1 MLADKIIDYMQ
12 KKGYQIFED
21 TLNFNIVYIEGMNPN
36 GTLNNDAPNQFN
48 DIRTVIAFENDEPI
62 ILGIWEG
69 TTEPGRRYT
78 LKPMNQKGAARIA
91 FGQYEAWQ
99 VGIHGNSEPHEALI
113 QVKPIT
119 VFRDYNKDF
128 KRTNDAK
135 DTGLFGIN
143 QHHGYDLPQLDIGT
157 ASAGCLLGRKRQG
170 HRDFMRLIKRDRR
183 YQNNTKFIFTTT
195 VIPGNEL

>member
-36 GTLNNDAPNQFN
+36 GTSNDDAPNQFN

-69 TTEPGRRYT
+69 TTEPGKRYT
-78 LKPMNQKGAARIA
+78 LKPMNPKGAARIA

-99 VGIHGNSEPHEALI
+99 IGLHGNSEPHEALI

-119 VFRDYNKDF
+119 VWRDLNKDF
-128 KRTNDAK
+128 IRPGDKK
-135 DTGLFGIN
+135 DYGLFGIN
-143 QHHGYDLPQLDIGT
+143 QHWGYDLPRTDIGL
-157 ASAGCLLGRKRQG
+157 ASAGCLVGRTRQG
-170 HRDFMRLIKRDRR
+170 HRDFMRLIKRDKR
-183 YQNNTKFIFTTT
+183 YQSNTKFIFTTT